1 MSNYSLYQKKE
12 KKPKKTIHPIW
23 RGIGCVLLV
32 VIPIISYIA
41 ADFFV
46 TNHED
51 YSWVIMTREL
61 IVNYPKDPY
70 ILEKIFYTAIFVFVL
85 YLILTVITFFI
96 DRFFGPSHY
105 GPYDVPPN
113 EVEINRSKRG
123 H

>member
-32 VIPIISYIA
+32 VIPFISYIA
-41 ADFFV
+41 ADFLI

-51 YSWVIMTREL
+51 FSWVVITQEL
-61 IVNYPKDPY
+61 MVNYPKDPY
-70 ILEKIFYTAIFVFVL
+70 ILEKIFYTAIIVFIL
-85 YLILTVITFFI
+85 YLILTVITFFV

-113 EVEINRSKRG
+113 EVEIKRSKRG